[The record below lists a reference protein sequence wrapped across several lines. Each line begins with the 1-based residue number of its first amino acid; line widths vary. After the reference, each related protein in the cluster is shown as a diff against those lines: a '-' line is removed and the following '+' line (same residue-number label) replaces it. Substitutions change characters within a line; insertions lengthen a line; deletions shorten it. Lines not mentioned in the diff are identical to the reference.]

1 MKSSSLSEFAKK
13 IALILAIGGGLFI
26 LYQLRFIILL
36 IFVLIIISYALLP
49 VVEWF
54 EKFNIPRSVTTIGVL
69 LIVLSIVLGVSASII
84 NALGSE
90 YVEFSESLV
99 ENYNE
104 LREQYQ
110 LDQYLGSITTQDLII
125 QVGGF
130 LQDSVSTGLRGILG
144 IGSSLFGLLF
154 TLLTAITILFY
165 LIYEPGRIFT
175 FGVKILPKKYQQRT
189 ESILHKI
196 QDQLS
201 KWLQG
206 QLLLM
211 IVMAVTSYILFLVTG
226 IPYPLLL
233 GLLVG
238 ILDIIPVIGP
248 LIALI
253 PVVLITALDSPVKV
267 VIALLIFVGLQVLEG
282 NVLVPRIMSKTVG
295 LDPLYVIIALMVGST
310 LGGTLGAILAIP
322 GSVILKILYEEFQS
336 QQH

>member
-1 MKSSSLSEFAKK
+1 MNSNLLIDFAKK
-13 IALILAIGGGLFI
+13 IGVLLAIGAGLYVT
-26 LYQLRFIILL
+26 YQLRFIILTV
-36 IFVLIIISYALLP
+36 FVLIIISYALLP
-49 VVEWF
+49 TVEWF
-54 EKFNIPRSVTTIGVL
+54 EKFNIPRSVTTMGVL
-69 LIVLSIVLGVSASII
+69 LIVLAALVGLSVSII
-84 NALGSE
+84 NALGTE
-90 YVEFSESLV
+90 YLEFSESLV
-99 ENYNE
+99 ANYNE

-110 LDQYLGSITTQDLII
+110 LDQYLGSISTQDLIV
-125 QVGGF
+125 QVGSFIG
-130 LQDSVSTGLRGILG
+130 DSLSTGLQGVLG

-154 TLLTAITILFY
+154 TTLTAVTILFY
-165 LIYEPGRIFT
+165 LIYDPERIFK
-175 FGVKILPKKYQQRT
+175 FGIQLLPKKYRKRT
-189 ESILHKI
+189 HEIVFKI

-211 IVMAVTSYILFLVTG
+211 FVMAVTSYFLFLVTG

-267 VIALLIFVGLQVLEG
+267 VVAVLIFVGLQVLEG
-282 NVLVPRIMSKTVG
+282 NVLVPRIMSRTVG

-322 GSVILKILYEEFQS
+322 GSVILKILFEEFRKA
-336 QQH
+336 